1 MMEGKRRGNEIKK
14 MWVRDRGREQKGERQ
29 KSRKEKRKTGTGRW
43 QGGLEVSAETF
54 RETFFQLLSVTGRSS
69 HVELSLFQAWAP
81 LSEFTD

>member
-1 MMEGKRRGNEIKK
+1 MEGKRSGNEIKK
-14 MWVRDRGREQKGERQ
+14 NVGEEQWEEAKERGRKTD
-29 KSRKEKRKTGTGRW
+29 RKKKTGTGRW

-54 RETFFQLLSVTGRSS
+54 RETFFQLLPVTGRSS